1 MKKDMRLKALQEL
14 KEEFKVNGQ
23 MNTWFD
29 IYELLRMD
37 YIPNDMD
44 VYEVTITNQSKSLIN
59 GWTSHIESTEYY
71 KFYVEMIKNVND
83 KILSEWVII
92 EQDDENLLIKV
103 YEILNS

>member
-1 MKKDMRLKALQEL
+1 MKKNMRLKALQEL

-23 MNTWFD
+23 MNAWFD
-29 IYELLRMD
+29 IYDLLRMD

-44 VYEVTITNQSKSLIN
+44 VYEVTIANQSKSIIN
-59 GWTSHIESTEYY
+59 GWTSHIEYNEYY